1 MDGEE
6 LNKEDEEFIILK
18 LLAYHPHAEDKIG
31 CGLQAIM
38 VDKHPQFTQSRCL
51 FVLRT
56 DGGWIDFS
64 YQKCLLTYIRKKYP
78 SYAERF
84 IKEHFKR
91 SILKSLK

>member
-38 VDKHPQFTQSRCL
+38 VMLSL
-51 FVLRT
+51 FYFL
-56 DGGWIDFS
+56 
-64 YQKCLLTYIRKKYP
+64 LLT
-78 SYAERF
+78 AC
-84 IKEHFKR
+84 
-91 SILKSLK
+91 

>member
-38 VDKHPQFTQSRCL
+38 VMLSLFFPSFYCL
-51 FVLRT
+51 LVLLLFFFG
-56 DGGWIDFS
+56 DGWWEVFW
-64 YQKCLLTYIRKKYP
+64 KCLNEVEKQG
-78 SYAERF
+78 
-84 IKEHFKR
+84 
-91 SILKSLK
+91 